1 MGGSGSPPPIEDA
14 YAPPPASAYEE
25 AEEVPVQKAF
35 DPQKAALREDWY
47 KDPLVKKVLETFNGD
62 IVDIYKAKE

>member
-1 MGGSGSPPPIEDA
+1 
-14 YAPPPASAYEE
+14 
-25 AEEVPVQKAF
+25 QKAF